1 MNTLSFHFSHNEF
14 SDDLINSSIFEIIN
28 SNNLLSMASI
38 NNNKSWIN
46 TAFYCFNNFLEIF
59 FLTEIESQHSL
70 NVAENDSVAVS
81 IFDTN
86 QNWGPGKLKGLQV
99 FGICKKAHGIQ
110 LLEGIRLYVKRYPN
124 AAKWLLKPDDLLNG
138 LLGSWVYVVVPCKV
152 KILHEELFGE
162 ENYLSLTIDRNK

>member
-1 MNTLSFHFSHNEF
+1 
-14 SDDLINSSIFEIIN
+14 
-28 SNNLLSMASI
+28 MASI

-46 TAFYCFNNFLEIF
+46 TAFYCFNNYLEIF
-59 FLTEIESQHSL
+59 FLTETESQHSL
-70 NVAENDSVAVS
+70 NVVENDSVAVS

-110 LLEGIRLYVKRYPN
+110 LLEGIRLYVMRYPN
-124 AAKWLLKPDDLLNG
+124 VAKWLLKPEDLMNG
-138 LLGSWVYVVVPCKV
+138 LLGSWVYVVIPSKI

-162 ENYLSLTIDRNK
+162 ENYLSLTIDKHK